1 MNAIVEKA
9 LHLWGWR
16 SADYS
21 LVTARENAVFRI
33 RFRGETYALRL
44 HRIGYRTDT
53 ELHSELDWMAALSQ
67 GGLNVPSPIPSLNGE
82 TLLTIDDTQVD
93 VLTWLNGAPLSEHL
107 PSQNRAAI
115 FHHLGQ
121 NMAQLHTISDAW
133 SPSKTFERP
142 AWDRDGLLGDTPLW
156 DRFWENPRLD
166 KQKQAFFQ
174 KIRTQADALLSK
186 HGQAL
191 DYGLIHADL
200 VPTNV
205 MYDGTQLTFIDFDD
219 GGFGFR
225 LFELATAL
233 LKYIGDPDY
242 PALRNA
248 LIQGYTSKRGIDLEH
263 LDFFIL
269 LRALTYVGW
278 NISRIHEEG
287 GLVRNRRFIE
297 TAMNSSKYLIL
308 KD

>member
-1 MNAIVEKA
+1 MNAFVEKA
-9 LHLWGWR
+9 LHLWGWH
-16 SADYS
+16 SADYF
-21 LVTARENAVFRI
+21 LVAARENAVFRI

-44 HRIGYRTDT
+44 HRTGYRKDT
-53 ELHSELDWMAALSQ
+53 ELHSELAWMTALSQ
-67 GGLNVPSPIPSLNGE
+67 GGLNVASPIPALSGE
-82 TLLTIDDTQVD
+82 TLVTIEDTQVD
-93 VLTWLNGAPLSEHL
+93 ALTWLNGAPLSEHL
-107 PSQNRAAI
+107 PSQNREAI
-115 FHHLGQ
+115 FHQLGQ

-133 SPSKTFERP
+133 SPPKTFQRP
-142 AWDRDGLLGDTPLW
+142 AWDRAGLLGETPLW
-156 DRFWENPRLD
+156 DRFWENLHLD

-174 KIRTQADALLSK
+174 KIRTQADALLCE
-186 HGQAL
+186 HEQAL

-233 LKYIGDPDY
+233 LKYIDDPDY

-278 NISRIHEEG
+278 NISRIHEHG
-287 GLVRNRRFIE
+287 GLARNKRFIE
-297 TAMNSSKYLIL
+297 TATISSKYLIL
-308 KD
+308 ND

>member
-9 LHLWGWR
+9 LHLWGWH

-21 LVTARENAVFRI
+21 LVAARENAVFRV

-67 GGLNVPSPIPSLNGE
+67 SGLNVPSPIPSPNGE
-82 TLLTIDDTQVD
+82 TLLTIDNTQVD
-93 VLTWLNGAPLSEHL
+93 ALTWLNGAPLSEHL
-107 PSQNRAAI
+107 PSQNRVAI
-115 FHHLGQ
+115 FHQLGQ

-133 SPSKTFERP
+133 NPPKAFERP
-142 AWDRDGLLGDTPLW
+142 AWDRAGLLGETPLW
-156 DRFWENPRLD
+156 DRFWENPYLD
-166 KQKQAFFQ
+166 TQEQAFLSNL
-174 KIRTQADALLSK
+174 RTRADALLSK
-186 HGQAL
+186 HEHAL

-233 LKYIGDPDY
+233 LKYIDDPDY

-248 LIQGYTSKRGIDLEH
+248 LIQGYTSKRGVDLEH

-278 NISRIHEEG
+278 NISRIHEDG
-287 GLVRNRRFIE
+287 GLERNKRFNE
-297 TAMNSSKYLIL
+297 TAKNVSKHLIIN
-308 KD
+308 